1 MIDAPGT
8 LIIDYDKIFLIEIL
22 LFSDKVKKIN
32 IYGWNQERILVISS
46 EKIYNIKKNKVK
58 RKIEIAA
65 LGGVSKTM
73 LGTKTEFTMHVPKAY
88 DYRFLSEK

>member
-1 MIDAPGT
+1 LIDAPGI
-8 LIIDYDKIFLIEIL
+8 LIFANYIFLIENL

-32 IYGWNQERILVISS
+32 LYGWNQERILVISS

-73 LGTKTEFTMHVPKAY
+73 LGSKTEFTMHVPKAY